1 MLVADAPQ
9 FLHENG
15 RSDDVSAFALNRL
28 DKNGG
33 DFFRRENSLKQFVFD
48 VARATER
55 EFVGI
60 LRTTRA
66 AAIHIGIADVGHAG
80 HERREAPLLLRLRRR
95 QRERSHG
102 APMESAEEGDH
113 VLPLAVIARQLQSA
127 LDGFRAGVS
136 VIDLVRSRHGHNLR
150 EALGQRHHALVV
162 EVGARHVNQFARLLL
177 NGGDHFRMTMSGR
190 SHGDTGGKVEELIA
204 IHVFDHNAAA
214 ALGNHRIRARVGRRN
229 IFVVAR
235 QNALG
240 IGAGDGSLELGAG
253 NQSLGG
259 HEILLVVLGSQI
271 LSGDWP
277 EFEQRPQRYM
287 LLGLGAKS

>member
-1 MLVADAPQ
+1 VLVADAPQ

-66 AAIHIGIADVGHAG
+66 AAIHIGIADVVTPARAARSAASAAASTPSTRALPWCAHGK
-80 HERREAPLLLRLRRR
+80 RRR
-95 QRERSHG
+95 RRSCAAACCDSAPASERTRR
-102 APMESAEEGDH
+102 
-113 VLPLAVIARQLQSA
+113 LPRRS
-127 LDGFRAGVS
+127 FRN
-136 VIDLVRSRHGHNLR
+136 DLVRSRHGHNLR

-177 NGGDHFRMTMSGR
+177 NGGDHFG
-190 SHGDTGGKVEELIA
+190 
-204 IHVFDHNAAA
+204 
-214 ALGNHRIRARVGRRN
+214 
-229 IFVVAR
+229 
-235 QNALG
+235 
-240 IGAGDGSLELGAG
+240 
-253 NQSLGG
+253 
-259 HEILLVVLGSQI
+259 
-271 LSGDWP
+271 
-277 EFEQRPQRYM
+277 
-287 LLGLGAKS
+287 